1 MSNTVVRHC
10 CPSRAERQPTRERPV
25 RVSARDLDAADL
37 LEAHRHP
44 WAQVTYALSG
54 VMNVRALGSS
64 WIVPPLRAIWI
75 AADVEH
81 EIEVLEK
88 ARLRAVFVLAE
99 RAPFAGPECRM
110 LAVSSLLREL
120 IVGIAATEAGTRENL
135 MAELILD
142 EVKSAATRPIRVPLP
157 RDKRLSSL
165 CDALLADPGSAL
177 TLTDWAHRVGA
188 SERTLARL
196 FERELGLTYGQW
208 RQQARLA
215 HAVPMIARGMP
226 LALVAGEL
234 GYASQSAFSA
244 MFKKTFGSSP
254 SAFFAGATAGK

>member
-1 MSNTVVRHC
+1 MPITIVRRTDPYRAHC
-10 CPSRAERQPTRERPV
+10 RPTAARPV
-25 RVSARDLDAADL
+25 RVSVRDLEAADV

-44 WAQVTYALSG
+44 WGQVTYALSG
-54 VMNVRALGSS
+54 VINVRALGSS

-81 EIEVLEK
+81 EIEVMEK
-88 ARLRAVFVLAE
+88 ASLRAVFVLAE
-99 RAPFAGPECRM
+99 RAPFDGRECKM
-110 LAVSSLLREL
+110 LAVSNLLREL
-120 IVGIAATEAGTRENL
+120 IVSLAAADAGPRESL
-135 MAELILD
+135 LAELILD
-142 EVKSAATRPIRVPLP
+142 EVGSAATRPIRVPLP
-157 RDKRLSSL
+157 KDKRLASL
-165 CDALLADPGSAL
+165 CAALLAEPGSPL
-177 TLTDWAHRVGA
+177 TLTGWAQQVGA

-226 LALVAGEL
+226 LAQVAGEL

-244 MFKKTFGSSP
+244 MFKKTFGTSP
-254 SAFFAGATAGK
+254 SAFFAGTGKM